1 MDETVSDQKKPGG
14 DTDQYCHTD
23 GTLSDAN
30 TSFFFALTHEYAL
43 SVVPFLTAENVLAAV
58 SPERAVEAVREGF
71 VAYARGEWAM
81 PPKIYVPAYPNGDFR
96 AMPASGAGHAVLK
109 WVTSFPA
116 NLERGLPT
124 VKAIVLV
131 SDAETGMPVAVLEGS
146 ALTALRTGAAA
157 VLAAETL
164 ARPDAGVA
172 AVIGA
177 GVNGKATARTFLAHG
192 REVILWDVD
201 PERVRAAAEEL
212 GAGVAAS
219 REQALSA
226 DIVATVTPG
235 REPLFAE
242 NSLLPGPHV
251 SLMGA
256 DGPGKCE
263 IAPRELALTHVFCD
277 DWTQASH
284 AGELQHLVPENLI
297 AREQVTQLGD
307 LLANFAPGRRSAEEI
322 TTFDSTGLA
331 IQDLALALAVLERV
345 GELEGLLELPL

>member
-1 MDETVSDQKKPGG
+1 M
-14 DTDQYCHTD
+14 
-23 GTLSDAN
+23 
-30 TSFFFALTHEYAL
+30 
-43 SVVPFLTAENVLAAV
+43 VPFLTAENVLAAV

-71 VAYARGEWAM
+71 IAYAKGEWTM
-81 PPKIYVPAYPNGDFR
+81 PPKIYVAAYPNGDFR
-96 AMPASGAGHAVLK
+96 AMPAIGAGHAVLK

-164 ARPDAGVA
+164 GRRKAKTV

-177 GVNGKATARTFLAHG
+177 GVNGKATARTFLARG
-192 REVILWDVD
+192 REVMIWDLD
-201 PERVRAAAEEL
+201 SERARAAAEEL
-212 GAGVAAS
+212 GATVAAD
-219 REQALSA
+219 REEALAA
-226 DIVATVTPG
+226 DIVATVTPAY
-235 REPLFAE
+235 EPLISESF
-242 NSLLPGPHV
+242 LRPGQHV

-263 IAPRELALTHVFCD
+263 IDPREIARTHVFCD
-277 DWTQASH
+277 EWAQASH
-284 AGELQHLVPENLI
+284 AGELQHSVREHLVK
-297 AREQVTQLGD
+297 REQVTQLGD
-307 LLANFAPGRRSAEEI
+307 VLAGLAPGRANGKEI

-331 IQDLALALAVLERV
+331 IQDLALALAVLEQV
-345 GELEGLLELPL
+345 GELENVLELPL

>member
-1 MDETVSDQKKPGG
+1 M
-14 DTDQYCHTD
+14 
-23 GTLSDAN
+23 
-30 TSFFFALTHEYAL
+30 
-43 SVVPFLTAENVLAAV
+43 VPFLTAENVLAAV

-71 VAYARGEWAM
+71 VAFARDEWAM
-81 PPKIYVPAYPNGDFR
+81 PPKVYVAAYPNGDFR
-96 AMPASGAGHAVLK
+96 AMPAIGAGHATLK
-109 WVTSFPA
+109 WVTSFPV

-164 ARPDAGVA
+164 GRRKAKTV

-177 GVNGKATARTFLAHG
+177 GVNGKATARTFLARG
-192 REVILWDVD
+192 RDVMIWDLD
-201 PERVRAAAEEL
+201 SERARAAAEEL
-212 GAGVAAS
+212 GATVAAD
-219 REQALSA
+219 REEALAA
-226 DIVATVTPG
+226 DIVATVTPAY
-235 REPLFAE
+235 EPLITE
-242 NSLLPGPHV
+242 NSLRPGQHV

-263 IAPRELALTHVFCD
+263 IDPREIARTHVFCD
-277 DWTQASH
+277 EWAQASH
-284 AGELQHLVPENLI
+284 AGELQHSVREHLVK
-297 AREQVTQLGD
+297 REQVTQLGD
-307 LLANFAPGRRSAEEI
+307 VLAGLAPGRANGKEI

-345 GELEGLLELPL
+345 GELEGVLELPL

>member
-1 MDETVSDQKKPGG
+1 M
-14 DTDQYCHTD
+14 
-23 GTLSDAN
+23 
-30 TSFFFALTHEYAL
+30 
-43 SVVPFLTAENVLAAV
+43 VPFLTAENVLAAV

-71 VAYARGEWAM
+71 IAYARGEWAM
-81 PPKIYVPAYPNGDFR
+81 PPKVYVAAYPNGDFR
-96 AMPASGAGHAVLK
+96 AMPAIGAGHAVIK
-109 WVTSFPA
+109 WVTSFPV

-164 ARPDAGVA
+164 GRRKAKTV

-177 GVNGKATARTFLAHG
+177 GVNGKATARTFLARG
-192 REVILWDVD
+192 REVMIWDVD
-201 PERVRAAAEEL
+201 LERARAAAGKL
-212 GAGVAAS
+212 GATVAAS
-219 REQALSA
+219 REQALAA
-226 DIVATVTPG
+226 DIVATVTPAY
-235 REPLFAE
+235 EPII
-242 NSLLPGPHV
+242 NGGSLRPGQHI

-263 IAPRELALTHVFCD
+263 IAPREIARTHVFCD
-277 DWTQASH
+277 EWTQASH
-284 AGELQHLVPENLI
+284 AGELQHSVHEHLVK
-297 AREQVTQLGD
+297 REQVTQLGD
-307 LLANFAPGRRSAEEI
+307 VLAGLAPGRANGKEI

-345 GELEGLLELPL
+345 GELEGVLELPL

>member
-1 MDETVSDQKKPGG
+1 MPP
-14 DTDQYCHTD
+14 
-23 GTLSDAN
+23 
-30 TSFFFALTHEYAL
+30 HEYAS

-71 VAYARGEWAM
+71 IAYAKGDWSM
-81 PPKIYVPAYPNGDFR
+81 PPKVYVAAYPAGDFR
-96 AMPASGAGHAVLK
+96 AMPAIGAGHATLK
-109 WVTSFPA
+109 WVTSFPG
-116 NLERGLPT
+116 NPEKGLPT

-131 SDAETGMPVAVLEGS
+131 SEAETGMPVAVLEGS

-164 ARPDAGVA
+164 ARPDAGAA

-177 GVNGKATARTFLAHG
+177 GVNGKATARTFLARG
-192 REVILWDVD
+192 REVMLWDVD
-201 PERVRAAAEEL
+201 PERARAAAKEL
-212 GAGVAAS
+212 GARVATD
-219 REQALSA
+219 RKQALAA
-226 DIVATVTPG
+226 DIVATVTPAY
-235 REPLFAE
+235 EPLFVE
-242 NSLLPGPHV
+242 GSLRSGQHV

-263 IAPRELALTHVFCD
+263 IAPREIARTHVFCD

-284 AGELQHLVPENLI
+284 AGELQHSVRAHLLE
-297 AREQVTQLGD
+297 RDQVTLLGD
-307 LLANFAPGRRSAEEI
+307 VLAGLAPGRASAEEI

-345 GELEGLLELPL
+345 GELEGVLELPL